1 MKEALI
7 QYCQFFI
14 SQKLEINQKLI
25 DTAKESLESEGK
37 SSAGDKHETGR
48 AMAQLEME
56 KAGAKHQ
63 ELLQLHGMVSK
74 LGKGQGRAD
83 QIGFDSLI
91 QTDKETYYLA
101 ISIGPVKI
109 ENSTVIIISPKS
121 PLGAGFIG
129 KKIGD
134 YNSFNGVKIQ
144 SIS

>member
-1 MKEALI
+1 MKDLLI
-7 QYCQFFI
+7 KYCQNFI
-14 SQKLEINQKLI
+14 DEKLCTNQKLI

-63 ELLQLHGMVSK
+63 ELVKLQVMVSK
-74 LGKGQGRAD
+74 LGKGQGRAG

-91 QTDKETYYLA
+91 QTDKGMYYLA

-109 ENSTVIIISPKS
+109 ANNTVIVISPKS
-121 PLGAGFIG
+121 PLGAGFVG

-134 YNSFNGVKIQ
+134 CNSYNGVKIQ